1 MLVISINVCMQLN
14 PFVFRYSIETLL
26 VRITMRRGERKLAA
40 HYRHMPTHKHTYPNA
55 QHVLF
60 LPTLLITFLNDA
72 KSYLFFFRYIEI
84 NVRQILKL
92 HKHKICLKQTA
103 EYRTDM

>member
-84 NVRQILKL
+84 NVQ
-92 HKHKICLKQTA
+92 QNS
-103 EYRTDM
+103 